1 MDAKAEEVQFTKEE
15 ALAAAEAEGLALCPS
30 QTSSCGYLGISFSAA
45 KEKGGAVSKKPYSAS
60 LMGKSLGNY
69 AVPEHAALVRAR
81 AMGPEASHRA
91 AKEEEAK
98 IAATQAAPLTKEEA
112 LAAAEAE
119 GLTMVPGNCISGY
132 KYVSQSGPRFALG
145 SHSGMDTRKRFNTPE
160 EAALVYARSL
170 GVEGSKTETEAMI
183 HENPALA
190 MPIAKRQKLSE

>member
-1 MDAKAEEVQFTKEE
+1 M
-15 ALAAAEAEGLALCPS
+15 
-30 QTSSCGYLGISFSAA
+30 
-45 KEKGGAVSKKPYSAS
+45 SKKPYSAS

-119 GLTMVPGNCISGY
+119 GLTLVPNTSTSGY
-132 KYVSQSGPRFALG
+132 KYVTVASG
-145 SHSGMDTRKRFNTPE
+145 SGG
-160 EAALVYARSL
+160 ARTVDAGYHIRATVGYLSL
-170 GVEGSKTETEAMI
+170 I
-183 HENPALA
+183 H
-190 MPIAKRQKLSE
+190 I